1 MATVAFDE
9 GTHAREEGDCYLRN
23 TVLLATVL
31 FLVALA
37 QKFTVR
43 KVRVALLL
51 LCALMLVLAVV
62 LIGTSPRA

>member
-1 MATVAFDE
+1 MATVAFDA
-9 GTHAREEGDCYLRN
+9 GTHAREQGDRYLRD

-43 KVRVALLL
+43 KVRVALLVV
-51 LCALMLVLAVV
+51 CGVMLVAAMI